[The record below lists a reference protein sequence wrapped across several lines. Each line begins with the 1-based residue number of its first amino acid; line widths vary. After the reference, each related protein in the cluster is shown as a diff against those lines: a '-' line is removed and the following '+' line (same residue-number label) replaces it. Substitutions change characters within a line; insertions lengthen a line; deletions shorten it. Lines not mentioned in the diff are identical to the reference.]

1 MKPKAGGAPLSAP
14 RKGTQAPAGLHSLPF
29 LAVSFALISA
39 ASWLLADRSLDGV
52 FSSSLFGSPPGIILL
67 VAAPLSLLTLVGI
80 LLFIAVSES
89 LHSQGSSALR
99 LRVFSWIAAVLL
111 AFTVSESVILGRFAS
126 SALGSWF
133 DRSIP
138 DSMAVAAEMA
148 ELYRDERLAD
158 IEAVAEKYLNGL
170 AITNWRSRPSDWMS
184 AIRQIDRH
192 AVACQVYLETESG
205 GELTLKAVMES
216 GDSEAFVPKD
226 RLHRIMPGIFF
237 LSEGEPYLRWG
248 ETVRYGNG
256 VYRCAY
262 TTAMPEGF
270 DVKLSSVRDAWTRSL
285 VIDALRP
292 FFPWLGLWVFATFLL
307 PPLGM
312 VLILAWKYSSFLAS
326 RFRAHALRLESI
338 AGGDW
343 RPRFAPEGGDEIDQA
358 ERSAAEIA
366 RLLSETGG
374 GSEKKQKRATLKL

>member
-1 MKPKAGGAPLSAP
+1 MKPQAGGAPLSAP
-14 RKGTQAPAGLHSLPF
+14 RKGTQAPAGLHSLSF
-29 LAVSFALISA
+29 LAVSFILIAA
-39 ASWLLADRSLDGV
+39 ASWLLADQSLDGV
-52 FSSSLFGSPPGIILL
+52 FSSRLFGSPTGVILL
-67 VAAPLSLLTLVGI
+67 VAAPLSLLALVGV

-89 LHSQGSSALR
+89 LHAEGSSTLR
-99 LRVFSWIAAVLL
+99 LRVFTWITMILL
-111 AFTVSESVILGRFAS
+111 AFTVPESVILGRFAS

-138 DSMAVAAEMA
+138 ESMAVAADMA

-170 AITNWRSRPSDWMS
+170 AITNWRARPSDWMA

-192 AVACQVYLETESG
+192 AVACQVYLETESAG
-205 GELTLKAVMES
+205 DISLKAVMES
-216 GDSEAFVPKD
+216 GDSSAFVPKD
-226 RLHRIMPGIFF
+226 RLHRIMPGLFS
-237 LSEGEPYLRWG
+237 LSDGEPYLRWG

-270 DVKLSSVRDAWTRSL
+270 GDKLASVRDAWTRSK

-292 FFPWLGLWVFATFLL
+292 FFPWLGPWVFATFLL

-312 VLILAWKYSSFLAS
+312 VLILAWKYSSYLAS
-326 RFRAHALRLESI
+326 RFRAHAQRLESI

-343 RPRFAPEGGDEIDQA
+343 RPRFAPEGGDEIDRA
-358 ERSAAEIA
+358 DRAAFEIA
-366 RLLSETGG
+366 RMLSESRGG
-374 GSEKKQKRATLKL
+374 PEGKQKRATLKL